1 MDLTSFLL
9 TVSDLL
15 GSRLTQCHER
25 GALAALHPQ
34 PPRMRLGDDQ
44 AGRRNRGDR
53 GPGASPGQ
61 QAGQTSG
68 HGPASTE
75 WRPAAGPKRR
85 RPLISN
91 RKASTAG
98 GAATSSTVTPK
109 GLRTARAR
117 LAMATRTASAR
128 TQTGAPVEVAST
140 NPASDANRTESARSS
155 MTVSWCARAGDRSGI
170 KAMAAA
176 TRLVA
181 TVASCKG

>member
-1 MDLTSFLL
+1 
-9 TVSDLL
+9 
-15 GSRLTQCHER
+15 
-25 GALAALHPQ
+25 
-34 PPRMRLGDDQ
+34 MRLGDDQ

-109 GLRTARAR
+109 GLRNGRAR
-117 LAMATRTASAR
+117 PAMAPTTAGGR
-128 TQTGAPVEVAST
+128 PQTGT
-140 NPASDANRTESARSS
+140 PAEGARP
-155 MTVSWCARAGDRSGI
+155 
-170 KAMAAA
+170 
-176 TRLVA
+176 
-181 TVASCKG
+181 